1 MRDTLKNRRYNN
13 ISTGETGQLLNYYA
27 SAINIPSKQLTT
39 GQVSNI
45 GVPYKYAT
53 GQAFSQININL
64 FTVPRNHTTRT
75 LFERWVQ
82 AISGDGDQYVDYY
95 EDYICDELNIY
106 KYEIGDGP
114 EVRKTFYRETCD
126 IFLGENKS
134 TQKKNRDKMRVPKL
148 MAVYQ
153 LRNIFQLILGLVS

>member
-1 MRDTLKNRRYNN
+1 M
-13 ISTGETGQLLNYYA
+13 EVFNYYA

-53 GQAFSQININL
+53 GQAFSQINIT

-106 KYEIGDGP
+106 KYEIGDG
-114 EVRKTFYRETCD
+114 EKKYIKHLYRENLMIFFLENLSLLRRKTEIR
-126 IFLGENKS
+126 
-134 TQKKNRDKMRVPKL
+134 
-148 MAVYQ
+148 
-153 LRNIFQLILGLVS
+153 